1 MTFPGRMFSSFLFY
15 AERVRAIRILKSPV
29 HSIKKRANYLLNP
42 LVKRS
47 TFDQLIVLSPFV
59 PAFTV
64 E

>member
-1 MTFPGRMFSSFLFY
+1 MTFPGRIFSSFFY
-15 AERVRAIRILKSPV
+15 AERVRAIRILKYPV

-59 PAFTV
+59 PAFTA